1 MAATVLRVAEREAI
15 MATNEKAMTMREFLN
30 GVLAT
35 ENLAPEL
42 ANFATAKLADLDE
55 KNATRRNSLTP
66 AQLENEKLKA
76 TFVETATAETAYAAS
91 AVAEMLGVSTQ
102 KASALMRALK
112 ADGVVSEGEAKSAT
126 GKSKVKTYTLTGVEF
141 VPKTNP
147 EKTEG

>member
-1 MAATVLRVAEREAI
+1 

-35 ENLAPEL
+35 EGLTSEL

-55 KNATRRNSLTP
+55 KNAARRNSLTP
-66 AQLENEKLKA
+66 TQLENEKLKA
-76 TFVETATAETAYAAS
+76 KFVEMAEAETPYAAS
-91 AVAEMLGVSTQ
+91 VIAEMLGVTTQ

-112 ADGVVSEGEAKSAT
+112 ADGVVTEGEGKSAT
-126 GKSKVKTYTLTGVEF
+126 GKGKVKTYTLTGVEF

-147 EKTEG
+147 EKTED

>member
-1 MAATVLRVAEREAI
+1 MAATVLRVAESEAI

-42 ANFATAKLADLDE
+42 ANFATAKLTSLDE
-55 KNATRRNSLTP
+55 KNDARRNSLTP
-66 AQLENEKLKA
+66 TQLENEKLKVQ
-76 TFVETATAETAYAAS
+76 FVKTAVAETAYAAS

-112 ADGVVSEGEAKSAT
+112 DAGIVAEGETKSAT
-126 GKSKVKTYTLTGVEF
+126 GKGKVKTYTLTGVEF
-141 VPKTNP
+141 VPRTNP